1 MFNGKMIARNGI
13 EIHEN
18 DKLRAVYL
26 EMNSLEMILFLLDR
40 EDLKGIRM

>member
-13 EIHEN
+13 EIHEMISCVQFTW
-18 DKLRAVYL
+18 K
-26 EMNSLEMILFLLDR
+26 MNSLEMILFLLDR